1 MSTAKTRHLKGAKPT
16 VPLPIIPVP
25 STPDLQATAANT
37 RLQREVQ
44 QQLLRLSFPA
54 FATLVQEVLKRSGYE
69 RVVVAG
75 RLSPQGRILHGGC
88 DLKAYTRTDL
98 ETVVT
103 AVQLKQYQ
111 EPVGRR
117 FLDELR
123 GAMLRLGAE
132 QGLLITTSTFSP
144 AVRKIARES
153 EVAPVRLVDGS
164 ELTGLIIQH
173 RLGLREQAGRWRL
186 DGSYFKE
193 LEQSACP
200 TLSDA
205 PLLSQKLLSDQEKP
219 TGSPL
224 ITHPHI
230 NAVPPLKRR
239 NQKGSGMTW
248 STHAL
253 IGINTLWLAEALP
266 PAFDPLTIATFNIGV
281 LAACA
286 AFGALLPDLDA
297 SQSKI
302 KYLGLNG
309 WMPFYWPAQV
319 LHRHL
324 GHRGV
329 LHSLVGLGLAAC
341 LVLPLAAWWGW
352 PGPLAVLSG
361 YASHLA
367 ADACTR
373 SGIPFLYPR
382 KRRYH
387 LLPRPLRFV
396 TGSSAEDALF
406 AVCAVFVLLLLLRH
420 LTPLYEAPF

>member
-1 MSTAKTRHLKGAKPT
+1 MSAAKARRVKEAKPLLP
-16 VPLPIIPVP
+16 PLSPLIPPLEKASDV
-25 STPDLQATAANT
+25 
-37 RLQREVQ
+37 RLQREVERQ
-44 QQLLRLSFPA
+44 MLRLSFPA
-54 FATLVQEVLKRSGYE
+54 FAALVREVLLRSGYE
-69 RVVVAG
+69 QVALAG
-75 RLSPQGRILHGGC
+75 RLSPRGRILHGGC

-103 AVQLKQYQ
+103 AVQMKQYR

-123 GAMLRLGAE
+123 GAMLRLQAE

-153 EVAPVRLVDGS
+153 EVAPVRLVDGR

-173 RLGLREQAGRWRL
+173 RLGLQEQAGRWRL
-186 DGSYFKE
+186 DGDYFKG
-193 LEQSACP
+193 LEQSASATMSATP
-200 TLSDA
+200 
-205 PLLSQKLLSDQEKP
+205 PLANSLLPDHLKP
-219 TGSPL
+219 AETSAI
-224 ITHPHI
+224 ITHPNI

-239 NQKGSGMTW
+239 NQKGGGMTW

-253 IGINTLWLAEALP
+253 IGINTLWLVEALP
-266 PAFDPLTIATFNIGV
+266 PALDPFSVATFNIGV

-297 SQSKI
+297 AQSKI
-302 KYLGLNG
+302 KYLGVNG
-309 WMPFYWPAQV
+309 IQPFYWPAQV

-329 LHSLVGLGLAAC
+329 LHSLIGLGLAA
-341 LVLPLAAWWGW
+341 LLLLPLAAWWSW
-352 PGPLAVLSG
+352 AVPLAVLLG

-387 LLPRPLRFV
+387 LLPRTLRLV

-420 LTPLYEAPF
+420 LALPYAAPL

>member
-1 MSTAKTRHLKGAKPT
+1 MSAAKARRMKEAKPLLP
-16 VPLPIIPVP
+16 PLSPL
-25 STPDLQATAANT
+25 TPPLEKASDM
-37 RLQREVQ
+37 RLQREVER
-44 QQLLRLSFPA
+44 QLLRLSFPA
-54 FATLVQEVLKRSGYE
+54 FAALVREVLRRSGYE
-69 RVVVAG
+69 RVALAG

-103 AVQLKQYQ
+103 AVQLKQYR

-123 GAMLRLGAE
+123 GAMLRLQAE

-153 EVAPVRLVDGS
+153 EVAPVRLVDGP
-164 ELTGLIIQH
+164 ELTGLVIQH
-173 RLGLREQAGRWRL
+173 RIGIRETRGRWEVDRT
-186 DGSYFKE
+186 YFKG
-193 LEQSACP
+193 LEQSASA
-200 TLSDA
+200 TLSAA
-205 PLLSQKLLSDQEKP
+205 PPLDM
-219 TGSPL
+219 SPL
-224 ITHPHI
+224 TDHFKAAENPSIIANQNI
-230 NAVPPLKRR
+230 NVVSPLKRG
-239 NQKGSGMTW
+239 NQKGGGMTW

-253 IGINTLWLAEALP
+253 IGINTLWLVEALP
-266 PAFDPLTIATFNIGV
+266 PALDPFSVATFNIGV

-297 SQSKI
+297 AQSKI
-302 KYLGLNG
+302 KYLGVNG
-309 WMPFYWPAQV
+309 IQPFYWPAQV

-329 LHSLVGLGLAAC
+329 LHSLIGLGLAA
-341 LVLPLAAWWGW
+341 LLLLPLAAWWSW
-352 PGPLAVLSG
+352 AVPLAVLLG

-387 LLPRPLRFV
+387 LLPRTLRLV

-420 LTPLYEAPF
+420 LALPYAAPL